1 MITALVPIALVIGN
15 RNYEFY
21 PHDETA
27 ANEAGAVYAFLTEHL
42 GYAPDNVIDVR
53 DTKKLELE
61 RLFGAGEG
69 ADSTLSRLAQAH
81 PGANVI
87 VYYAGLG
94 ATDEAQSE
102 TYLLPVDT
110 ERFREDRSGY
120 KLSTLYANLQKLGA
134 KSVLVVLEAD
144 FGREQGPYLL
154 PPNAPETMRSVL
166 PSSPLPGISI
176 LAAADRGQRRLI
188 DPTYGVGLFTRYLIE
203 GLSGGADRV
212 PLGNGNGAVDSA
224 EIFAYSAV
232 MVELAARKSFG
243 LMQNP
248 VYSGTVAPVV
258 AGRARD

>member
-1 MITALVPIALVIGN
+1 M
-15 RNYEFY
+15 
-21 PHDETA
+21 
-27 ANEAGAVYAFLTEHL
+27 
-42 GYAPDNVIDVR
+42 R

-61 RLFGAGEG
+61 RLFGTGEG
-69 ADSTLSRLAQAH
+69 ADSTLSRLARAH

-102 TYLLPVDT
+102 TYLLPVDA
-110 ERFREDRSGY
+110 ERFREERSGY

-134 KSVLVVLEAD
+134 KSVLVLLEAD

-166 PSSPLPGISI
+166 PSSPLPGIAI

-203 GLSGGADRV
+203 GLLRRRGS
-212 PLGNGNGAVDSA
+212 
-224 EIFAYSAV
+224 
-232 MVELAARKSFG
+232 
-243 LMQNP
+243 NP
-248 VYSGTVAPVV
+248 VGQWRWRSQ
-258 AGRARD
+258 